1 MTGKDGHETPFG
13 DAVDDAVRASVDGRV
28 DTTDGGLEPRG
39 DAETTRGEAPTEKGN
54 WSKDEI
60 AELARHFEGDTD
72 EHKLRTSADPIARR
86 LIANLGR
93 RSKVPSG
100 PIPERSSSEGGD
112 YVVYCAT
119 GGPAAPRKES
129 VVGPSVVVAGSD
141 STTMLLPGRRRRWV
155 REVLPL
161 VRPAA
166 WMALGAAVGIAGSR
180 WAKPSAAPV
189 LNATERALAPS
200 SDPSVA
206 LEPAPPLSTR
216 IADASALNP
225 SVSVE
230 QPAAALPAT
239 LAAPGHRAAV
249 KAQLPTPMKRPVEA
263 SERKSNFHDDADD
276 GMEATGY

>member
-1 MTGKDGHETPFG
+1 MTGKDGHETSFG
-13 DAVDDAVRASVDGRV
+13 DAVDDAVRASADGGV
-28 DTTDGGLEPRG
+28 DTTDVGLEPRG
-39 DAETTRGEAPTEKGN
+39 DEDATLAEAPTEKRN

-72 EHKLRTSADPIARR
+72 EHKFRTSADPIARR
-86 LIANLGR
+86 LIAYLGR
-93 RSKVPSG
+93 RSKAPSG

-112 YVVYCAT
+112 YVVYSAM

-129 VVGPSVVVAGSD
+129 VVGSSVVVAGSD
-141 STTMLLPGRRRRWV
+141 STTVLLPRRRPTWV
-155 REVLPL
+155 RAVLAM
-161 VRPAA
+161 VRPAV

-180 WAKPSAAPV
+180 WVKTAAAPV
-189 LNATERALAPS
+189 PNAPERALAPS

-206 LEPAPPLSTR
+206 FEPAPPLSTR
-216 IADASALNP
+216 IADAPAPNP

-230 QPAAALPAT
+230 RPATALPAT
-239 LAAPGHRAAV
+239 PATVGHRAAA

-263 SERKSNFHDDADD
+263 SERRSNFQDDAGD

>member
-13 DAVDDAVRASVDGRV
+13 DAVDDAVRASTDGAV
-28 DTTDGGLEPRG
+28 DTTDLGLEPRG
-39 DAETTRGEAPTEKGN
+39 DEEAALAEAPTEKRN

-93 RSKVPSG
+93 RSKAQSG

-112 YVVYCAT
+112 YVVYSAT
-119 GGPAAPRKES
+119 GGPAPSRKES

-141 STTMLLPGRRRRWV
+141 STTMLLPGRRRPWAGTAAA
-155 REVLPL
+155 L

-180 WAKPSAAPV
+180 WAKTAAAPV
-189 LNATERALAPS
+189 PNAPERALAPS
-200 SDPSVA
+200 PDPSVVF
-206 LEPAPPLSTR
+206 EPTPPPSVR
-216 IADASALNP
+216 SADAPAASS

-230 QPAAALPAT
+230 RPGAAPGS
-239 LAAPGHRAAV
+239 PGHRAAV
-249 KAQLPTPMKRPVEA
+249 KAQAPTPMKRPVEA
-263 SERKSNFHDDADD
+263 SEGRSNFHGDADD